1 VIKINILYHF
11 NKKKV
16 KGGSPEIL
24 IIIDKIINLLGVDI
38 LIHEK
43 NLMRNRKKLNIRRF
57 L

>member
-38 LIHEK
+38 LIHEEK
-43 NLMRNRKKLNIRRF
+43 F
-57 L
+57 DEE